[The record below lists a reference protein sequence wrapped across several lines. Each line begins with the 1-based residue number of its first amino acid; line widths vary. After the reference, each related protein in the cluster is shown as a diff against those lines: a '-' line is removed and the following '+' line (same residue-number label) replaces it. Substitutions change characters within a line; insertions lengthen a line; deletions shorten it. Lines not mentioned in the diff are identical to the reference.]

1 MRRRPIKSVFKFCSL
16 TVGMALILMG
26 LNIKEVA
33 GIYGVAVKCIDTIR
47 NTDSGGMLPLDN

>member
-1 MRRRPIKSVFKFCSL
+1 VFKFCSS

-33 GIYGVAVKCIDTIR
+33 RIYGVAVKCIDTIR
-47 NTDSGGMLPLDN
+47 NTDSGGMSPLGN

>member
-16 TVGMALILMG
+16 TVGMALILIG

-33 GIYGVAVKCIDTIR
+33 GIYGVAVKCLDTIR
-47 NTDSGGMLPLDN
+47 NTNSGGRLPFDD